1 MNEYIVEFEIK
12 GRKFKGLVK
21 ADDPDIAKRK
31 MLSVIK
37 FTRVEL
43 VADPV
48 VEDLMNKLGMK

>member
-12 GRKFKGLVK
+12 DRKFKGRVK
-21 ADDPDIAKRK
+21 AEAPDIAKRK

-43 VADPV
+43 VADPA
-48 VEDLMNKLGMK
+48 VEELKTIFGIK